1 MCPPKTAMPAP
12 IAAAPAPTRDGIAAS
27 TDPKALAEQA
37 RQLAQKRQG
46 VFGNVKTTPLG
57 DASYG
62 TSSVARF

>member
-1 MCPPKTAMPAP
+1 MCPPKVKTPQP
-12 IAAAPAPTRDGIAAS
+12 IAASPAPTRDGIAAS

-46 VFGNVKTTPLG
+46 VFGNIKTTPLG

-62 TSSVARF
+62 SSSVARF